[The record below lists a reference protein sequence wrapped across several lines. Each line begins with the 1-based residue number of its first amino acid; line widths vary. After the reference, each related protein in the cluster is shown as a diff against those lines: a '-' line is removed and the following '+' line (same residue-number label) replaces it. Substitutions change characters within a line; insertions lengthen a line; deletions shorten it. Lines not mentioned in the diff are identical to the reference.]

1 MFPVTVI
8 MRFLISEEKNCYVLT
23 HTPQSDGILKFLITC
38 MVDPSS
44 FTMHIELSIYKIMS

>member
-1 MFPVTVI
+1 MFKMFPVTVI

-38 MVDPSS
+38 MVDPRS
-44 FTMHIELSIYKIMS
+44 FTMHI